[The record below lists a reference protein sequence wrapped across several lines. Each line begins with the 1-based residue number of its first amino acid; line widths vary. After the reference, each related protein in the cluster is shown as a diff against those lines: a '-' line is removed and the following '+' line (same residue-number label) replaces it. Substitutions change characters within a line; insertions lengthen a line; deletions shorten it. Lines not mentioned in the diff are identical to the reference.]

1 MFLFVDVSLCDTC
14 LRFSTFYMERKKT
27 YLRALQM
34 PMGEKSEHLL
44 FRRSAEMP
52 LGQGTVSGRA
62 RGKESSPSAALQDC
76 LLQAATAALK
86 PAFLNTRSSK
96 IPNVF
101 QVQS

>member
-1 MFLFVDVSLCDTC
+1 MFLFMTPVYI
-14 LRFSTFYMERKKT
+14 FSTFYMKKQ
-27 YLRALQM
+27 YLGALQM

-101 QVQS
+101 QVKS